1 MWTLVVLCSVMAAH
15 GVQDQ
20 PSCRYNCGYNFGSCS
35 CSYSC
40 QYDGNCCDDYY
51 SHCYWHTPSYTTEQP
66 SCRYNCGYDLGICS
80 CSYSCQYYGNCC
92 DDYNSQCDW
101 TTPVYTTAQPSCQYN
116 CGYNLGSCSCSYS
129 CQYYG
134 NCCYDYYN
142 YCPYATPEP
151 YPVSCGGYL
160 YGSSGQFESPG
171 HPSNYPNNVDCT
183 WYIRP
188 GSSIVKLELLDV
200 NIESV
205 QNCVY
210 DAIYVYD
217 GYSSSSRLMA
227 KICGTNNDVI
237 YSTGSYLT
245 VRFRTD
251 SSVQRSGFRAQYSI
265 VAQGSCKYNC
275 GYWVG
280 NCSCSASCEYSGN
293 CCPDYTAYCYIEST
307 TAWPI
312 LTTEQ
317 PSCRYNC
324 GYDLG
329 ICSCSY
335 SCQYYGNCCYDY
347 YSQCDWTTPV
357 YTTAQPSCQYNCGY
371 NLGSCSC
378 SYSCQYYGNCCYDY
392 YNYCPYTTPEPYPV
406 SCGGYLYGSS
416 GQFESPGYPSN
427 YPANVD
433 CIWYIRAGRYVKLEL
448 LDVNIESVQNCVFDA
463 IYVYDGSSSSSRLMA
478 KICGTNNDVIYST
491 GYYLTVRFK
500 SDNIVHLSGFHARYS
515 IVAQGSCK
523 YNCGY
528 WIGNCSCSASCE
540 YSGNCCPD
548 YAAYCYSINS
558 TDWPTEW
565 PTTETSAQPSCQY
578 NCGYNLGICSCSSSC
593 QYYGNCCYDYN
604 YYCPYTTP
612 EPYPE
617 QPSCRYN
624 CGYNLGICSC
634 SSSCQYYGN
643 CCYDYY
649 YYCPAITTAA
659 TTTATQCGGT
669 LYGSGAFTSPHHPD
683 HYDDNLYCAWYL
695 RTEYNQRIYLE
706 FTYLELENCCGCDY
720 IAIYDGSYIGSSY
733 LGNVCND
740 SLTSYIS
747 TSNYMTVLFRTDSS
761 VVARG
766 FKAEF
771 SSVLKSSSGR
781 VECSSDQMNIVIS
794 KSYLDSIG
802 HSGDELYVNDPQCR
816 PQVSYYQTVFN
827 FPLTSCGTVQRVS
840 NGRIEYVN
848 AIRASN
854 SSNGV
859 ITRQSNFKINVGC
872 RMDPDSVSQ
881 NMYVVQEHSDINIGG
896 TGNFNTTMDF
906 YTSSSFYYKVT
917 DSPYEVLLNQRLYV
931 QVKLEGYHPSTKVYI
946 DTCVT
951 SPSPYFQTT
960 SYYLVRNGCR
970 LDDSYLTYSN
980 GAYGYTRFSFQAF
993 QFLQGADAVYI
1004 QCVVRICPQ
1013 SDVSRC
1019 RPSCYR
1025 RKRRDLRSQYDR
1037 KTVVLGPF
1045 KLKGEAEKEEEAQ
1058 EQTKA

>member
-1 MWTLVVLCSVMAAH
+1 MSNVFKMFHTLLCLS
-15 GVQDQ
+15 DQ

-51 SHCYWHTPSYTTEQP
+51 SHCYWHTPSYTTEPPTIPLVSEQP

-335 SCQYYGNCCYDY
+335 
-347 YSQCDWTTPV
+347 
-357 YTTAQPSCQYNCGY
+357 
-371 NLGSCSC
+371 
-378 SYSCQYYGNCCYDY
+378 
-392 YNYCPYTTPEPYPV
+392 
-406 SCGGYLYGSS
+406 
-416 GQFESPGYPSN
+416 
-427 YPANVD
+427 
-433 CIWYIRAGRYVKLEL
+433 
-448 LDVNIESVQNCVFDA
+448 
-463 IYVYDGSSSSSRLMA
+463 
-478 KICGTNNDVIYST
+478 
-491 GYYLTVRFK
+491 
-500 SDNIVHLSGFHARYS
+500 
-515 IVAQGSCK
+515 
-523 YNCGY
+523 
-528 WIGNCSCSASCE
+528 
-540 YSGNCCPD
+540 
-548 YAAYCYSINS
+548 
-558 TDWPTEW
+558 
-565 PTTETSAQPSCQY
+565 
-578 NCGYNLGICSCSSSC
+578 
-593 QYYGNCCYDYN
+593 
-604 YYCPYTTP
+604 
-612 EPYPE
+612 
-617 QPSCRYN
+617 
-624 CGYNLGICSC
+624 
-634 SSSCQYYGN
+634 SCQYYGN